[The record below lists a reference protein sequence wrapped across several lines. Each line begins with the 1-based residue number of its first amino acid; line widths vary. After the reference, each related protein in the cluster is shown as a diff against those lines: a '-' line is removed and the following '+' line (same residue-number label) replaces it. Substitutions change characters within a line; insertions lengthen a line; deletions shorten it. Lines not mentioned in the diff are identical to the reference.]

1 MKKVIIILV
10 LMLFQISVCHAACQ
24 MKVVALEEF
33 RTDAPT
39 ETIKVKVLQESTL
52 GKYDIGVNSIL
63 ECQVL
68 QVVDPKRLKRNAS
81 FYVKPIS
88 YTVNNTTC
96 KIEEDFYGKYST
108 FVLSKEEIK
117 EIPPGK
123 VIKSAAMTVG
133 NYFVKGLST
142 CVAFVQGFAKNEKDN
157 RFKSGVVNAYEESP
171 LSYISEGQQLD
182 IKVGDDFYLVFK
194 TKEDEEEEANE
205 VEAASPEADKEQG
218 NVEEQSAQ
226 D

>member
-1 MKKVIIILV
+1 MKKILIIIGII
-10 LMLFQISVCHAACQ
+10 LFQITSCDAACQ

-33 RTDAPT
+33 KTDAPS
-39 ETIKVKVLQESTL
+39 ETLKVKVLQDATL
-52 GKYDIGVNSIL
+52 GQYDIGVNSIL

-68 QVVDPKRLKRNAS
+68 QILDPKRLKRNAS

-88 YTVNNTTC
+88 YTVNDTTC

-123 VIKSAAMTVG
+123 VIKKAALTVG
-133 NYFVKGLST
+133 DYFVKGLST
-142 CVAFVQGFAKNEKDN
+142 CVAFVQGFAKNEKNN

-194 TKEDEEEEANE
+194 TKEEEEEEEKNEANTDKNE
-205 VEAASPEADKEQG
+205 TSEDNISDKE
-218 NVEEQSAQ
+218 
-226 D
+226 